1 MIEFKEVYE
10 RNCMRVGNITNN
22 EFFLEL
28 NKLNEKI
35 QEEFLKKII
44 HETRSVTCD
53 VMLGD
58 STTKQV
64 ETFDIKNVEVFFG
77 DFNSKLSEWSSQG
90 VTYSSDEDLRRIFIK
105 SEIRIE
111 DYILSLHASLQ
122 YHVLLYYR
130 PLQKVIELQKKLA
143 GLINNSGDS
152 ESKYKDESER
162 LILEKLNELGFKDM
176 PKQELFEL
184 FYNDEELSSKIK
196 KMIDESQPEVIDIQ
210 DKKNQLFKEL
220 DNLLL
225 ETFHTTSVMIDE
237 QKLVNGE
244 EGCLCNIDLEY
255 VDKGAKQGLID
266 VSLISEQL
274 KVRIKQCIE
283 NILNMILENKS

>member
-10 RNCMRVGNITNN
+10 RNHMRIGNITNN

-58 STTKQV
+58 STTKKV

-77 DFNSKLSEWSSQG
+77 GFNSKLSEWSSQG

-122 YHVLLYYR
+122 YHVLLYYK

-143 GLINNSGDS
+143 ELINNSGNS

-184 FYNDEELSSKIK
+184 FYNNEELALKIK
-196 KMIDESQPEVIDIQ
+196 KMIDESQPEIIDIQ

-255 VDKGAKQGLID
+255 VDNGAKQGLID
-266 VSLISEQL
+266 ASIITEQL
-274 KVRIKQCIE
+274 KVRIQQRVE
-283 NILNMILENKS
+283 NILYVVLENKS

>member
-1 MIEFKEVYE
+1 
-10 RNCMRVGNITNN
+10 MRIGNITNN

-44 HETRSVTCD
+44 HETRTVTCD

-90 VTYSSDEDLRRIFIK
+90 VTHSSDEDLRRIFIK
-105 SEIRIE
+105 SEIRTE

-176 PKQELFEL
+176 AKQELFEL
-184 FYNDEELSSKIK
+184 FYNNEELALKIK
-196 KMIDESQPEVIDIQ
+196 KMVDESQPEIIDIQ

-255 VDKGAKQGLID
+255 IDNGAKQGLID
-266 VSLISEQL
+266 ASIITEQL
-274 KVRIKQCIE
+274 KVRIRQCVE
-283 NILNMILENKS
+283 NILNVILENKS

>member
-10 RNCMRVGNITNN
+10 RNHMRIGNITNN

-44 HETRSVTCD
+44 HETRTVTCD

-105 SEIRIE
+105 SEIRTE

-162 LILEKLNELGFKDM
+162 LILEKLNELGFNDM

-184 FYNDEELSSKIK
+184 FYNNEELALKIK
-196 KMIDESQPEVIDIQ
+196 KMIDESQPEIIDIQ

-255 VDKGAKQGLID
+255 IDNGAKQGLID
-266 VSLISEQL
+266 ASIITEQL
-274 KVRIKQCIE
+274 KVRIRQCVE
-283 NILNMILENKS
+283 NILNVILENKS